1 MSTIATITELLT
13 LSQCQYR
20 IYDLGRRVEKLS
32 KELFE
37 KLEHNQLPHPTPIQG
52 HAHFAV
58 CFWQQKS
65 ASPYLWFIKLPL
77 DERGLINQG
86 ARNHF
91 IAIIVEALGTDLS
104 VNPTE
109 KQEELLKNNPYIF
122 TPSQYKLAM
131 LNSFIT
137 DELKQPA
144 SKYYQGVVTYLSE
157 QNWQNWQQIGA
168 QGITDFAVRFN
179 HDNHQEL
186 LIEALPQL
194 PNDVLQPM
202 CSALENITL
211 PLKVIQAVI
220 ERLKNTEN
228 AITQQSMF
236 RCLATSAEHPFVVDY
251 VDQMLADETLTPEML
266 VILAG
271 RCWQILADKNRC
283 LVFLETLVRKAPDMF
298 AALFK
303 DLVAIPSVRPYLFQ
317 CMRDTERSPAL
328 AKAIGTLFN

>member
-1 MSTIATITELLT
+1 MNTIATITELLT

-20 IYDLGRRVEKLS
+20 VYDLGRRVEKLN
-32 KELFE
+32 KEIFE
-37 KLEHNQLPHPTPIQG
+37 KLEHNQLPHPTPNQG
-52 HAHFAV
+52 HAHFAI

-65 ASPYLWFIKLPL
+65 TSPYLWFVKLPL

-131 LNSFIT
+131 LNSLIT
-137 DELKQPA
+137 KELKQPA
-144 SKYYQGVVTYLSE
+144 SKYYQGFVTYLSNK
-157 QNWQNWQQIGA
+157 QWQNWHQIGA
-168 QGITDFAVRFN
+168 QGITDFAARF
-179 HDNHQEL
+179 DSDRHQEIL
-186 LIEALPQL
+186 MNALPHL
-194 PNDVLQPM
+194 PNEVLSPVGN
-202 CSALENITL
+202 ALENVEL
-211 PLKVIQAVI
+211 PLPVIQIII
-220 ERLKNTEN
+220 EQLKSTKNIE
-228 AITQQSMF
+228 AQQALLRS
-236 RCLATSAEHPFVVDY
+236 LAANAEHPFVTSYIDHLLTEKTVDPA
-251 VDQMLADETLTPEML
+251 LL
-266 VILAG
+266 IIIAG
-271 RCWQILADKNRC
+271 RCWQVLADKTRC
-283 LVFLETLVRKAPDMF
+283 LMFLETLVNKEPEMF